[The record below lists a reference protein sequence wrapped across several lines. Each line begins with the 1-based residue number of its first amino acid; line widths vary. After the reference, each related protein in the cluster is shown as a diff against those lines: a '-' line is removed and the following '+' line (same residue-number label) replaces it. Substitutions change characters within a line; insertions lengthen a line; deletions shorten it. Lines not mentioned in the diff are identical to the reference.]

1 MHGTWC
7 MVLVYC
13 RLDSECMVHGVWYLL
28 YCRLDSECIV
38 HSVWCLVYCR
48 LDSECRVHV
57 SDGALAQEFHP
68 DCYHTVYGAVRSV
81 RWAAVETLQEG
92 LCTARSN
99 VVSGREGGGGGGTG
113 QRHEIT

>member
-1 MHGTWC
+1 MI
-7 MVLVYC
+7 
-13 RLDSECMVHGVWYLL
+13 ECMVHG
-28 YCRLDSECIV
+28 
-38 HSVWCLVYCR
+38 VWCLVYCR

-68 DCYHTVYGAVRSV
+68 DCYHTVYGAVRPV

-99 VVSGREGGGGGGTG
+99 VVSGREGGTA
-113 QRHEIT
+113 QRHGIACTVII

>member
-13 RLDSECMVHGVWYLL
+13 RLDSECMVHG
-28 YCRLDSECIV
+28 
-38 HSVWCLVYCR
+38 VWCLVYCR

-99 VVSGREGGGGGGTG
+99 VVSGREGGTG